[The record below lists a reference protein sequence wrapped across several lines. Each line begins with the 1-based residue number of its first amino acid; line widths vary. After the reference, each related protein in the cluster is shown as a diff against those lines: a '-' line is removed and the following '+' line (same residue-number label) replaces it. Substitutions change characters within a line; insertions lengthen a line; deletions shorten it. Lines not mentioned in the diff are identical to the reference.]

1 MRKYKVG
8 DRVKLKKREDCFE
21 AGGMNPRPWGEIVTI
36 SSLENNSATRFGI
49 DNCPFWLL
57 YDWIDDSEDLPIGT
71 FKLSDGTDMEGCKV
85 GSYIHLDKPMKVQVR
100 DSNFD
105 DWRVRYLLGYDGGYK
120 TITKSGNSC
129 WYTYCQLIPKEEA
142 TEMTIAEIEKK
153 YNIKNLK
160 IKGEK

>member
-21 AGGMNPRPWGEIVTI
+21 AGGMNPSTGKHEEEVVIRSFFFRCEGGVPYHI
-36 SSLENNSATRFGI
+36 
-49 DNCPFWLL
+49 
-57 YDWIDDSEDLPIGT
+57 DWIDDSEDLPIGT

-120 TITKSGNSC
+120 TITKSGNAC
-129 WYTYCQLIPKEEA
+129 WYTYCQLIQEEEA